1 MAHTRNFNRHEN
13 MKEVTL
19 TAIMYLLRRSVIREN
34 FDLTNMLYG
43 LFDGY
48 DYTDAIR
55 EIAEGMDKDAHT
67 QEYLF
72 LDAICDEISKYPDGK
87 TQLF

>member
-1 MAHTRNFNRHEN
+1 M
-13 MKEVTL
+13 
-19 TAIMYLLRRSVIREN
+19 TAIMYLLRRSVIRDN
-34 FDLTNMLYG
+34 GNLTNMLYG

-55 EIAEGMDKDAHT
+55 EIAEGMDMDAHPH
-67 QEYLF
+67 EYLF
-72 LDAICDEISKYPDGK
+72 LDAICDEIKTYPDGE